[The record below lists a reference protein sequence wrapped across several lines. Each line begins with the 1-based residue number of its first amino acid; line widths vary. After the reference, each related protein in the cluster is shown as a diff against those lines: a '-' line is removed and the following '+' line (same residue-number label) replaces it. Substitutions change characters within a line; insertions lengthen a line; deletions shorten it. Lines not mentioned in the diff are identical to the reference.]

1 MLIKM
6 NNKRL
11 FYLISGYFII
21 SFPFKLYGL
30 NLFINY
36 LNAIFWLIILTF
48 LISTKGNYF
57 IHQTKEPLIKLFIII
72 FVFDIIYFSLGYLS
86 GFIRNPMN
94 HQITNLLGNILTT
107 IIPIIGIECVRYIL
121 IKSNF
126 KNISLL
132 CFLTITF
139 ILNDLNIN
147 YLINLSSLKMFYY
160 FFVMFVQII
169 FRNILFTLL
178 SLKYNYYLPIVIS
191 VTEKLVF
198 LSCFILPNMNWF
210 MIGSFYLIKYGFI
223 YYSFLTNPPKQSHYK
238 TLYFI
243 IYLFIIIFI
252 CFMLGLFKYE
262 AIAIMSNS
270 MQPTFSRGDIVIYK
284 KDLKDI
290 KKESI
295 IVYKIDQTYIIHRV
309 INKEVNSYETK
320 GDNNL
325 KADIIKV
332 KKENVKGIYCF
343 HIKYLGYPVIW
354 LNELLK
360 GET

>member
-1 MLIKM
+1 
-6 NNKRL
+6 
-11 FYLISGYFII
+11 
-21 SFPFKLYGL
+21 
-30 NLFINY
+30 
-36 LNAIFWLIILTF
+36 
-48 LISTKGNYF
+48 
-57 IHQTKEPLIKLFIII
+57 
-72 FVFDIIYFSLGYLS
+72 
-86 GFIRNPMN
+86 MN
-94 HQITNLLGNILTT
+94 HQITNLLENIFTT

-121 IKSNF
+121 IKSNS

-132 CFLTITF
+132 YFLTITF

-223 YYSFLTNPPKQSHYK
+223 YYSFLTNPPKQSHCK
-238 TLYFI
+238 TSYFI
-243 IYLFIIIFI
+243 IYQFIIILI

-262 AIAIMSNS
+262 AIAVMSNS

-284 KDLKDI
+284 KDLKDL
-290 KKESI
+290 KKDSI

-325 KADIIKV
+325 KADTIKV
-332 KKENVKGIYCF
+332 KKENIKGIYCF

-360 GET
+360 GEK